1 MDFNPRVEFAH
12 RMALISY
19 DIYKSAVENFGG
31 DYVNTAK
38 ANSLCLNSLQRY
50 EEIAVLV
57 QRASLV
63 TCLHCCNVELVAIS
77 IELMPSLLSE
87 EKAYYHQL
95 KMILSSWR
103 IRHLQAMRT
112 LAQLENGVAPCEAQM
127 ESWKTNL
134 SIMVSKE
141 RQSLQ
146 QYSNYKVLNAAN
158 NTPIDGEGQQ
168 SRKITC
174 TNSKRVTI
182 LTCKFGQPK
191 GFAYVE
197 FVELEAVKNAVLL
210 NKLELHGR
218 QLNLYPKELTT
229 VIAIDAKGMEIEIDL
244 SNLGTV
250 NTMFA
255 TLFSDEQAQSG
266 IFVRVTSAAQ
276 SKFKLLYFD
285 QDNGGGYSIALQTK
299 NCADRAGLVSA
310 GEKEIC
316 GNVPSVSKVG
326 PPKFELQMGCKML
339 LLLVKLSIARGAM
352 QGINL
357 IFGFYILTECD
368 LCCCPFETSFATSMW
383 LYKVREFESGFG
395 YDDGSYP
402 IKPMYTPV
410 ITYNNEVLQLR
421 LAHRASFISS
431 KHNLNTCST
440 FKVLIDTQRTNDET
454 NNA

>member
-1 MDFNPRVEFAH
+1 
-12 RMALISY
+12 MALRFSGIR
-19 DIYKSAVENFGG
+19 G
-31 DYVNTAK
+31 DKCV
-38 ANSLCLNSLQRY
+38 
-50 EEIAVLV
+50 V
-57 QRASLV
+57 
-63 TCLHCCNVELVAIS
+63 
-77 IELMPSLLSE
+77 SE
-87 EKAYYHQL
+87 FV
-95 KMILSSWR
+95 
-103 IRHLQAMRT
+103 T
-112 LAQLENGVAPCEAQM
+112 LAQLEDGVAPCEAQM

-197 FVELEAVKNAVLL
+197 FVELEAVKNVVLL

-255 TLFSDEQAQSG
+255 TLFRSHDM
-266 IFVRVTSAAQ
+266 
-276 SKFKLLYFD
+276 K
-285 QDNGGGYSIALQTK
+285 TK
-299 NCADRAGLVSA
+299 NRADRAGLVSA

-368 LCCCPFETSFATSMW
+368 LCYCPFETSFATSMW

-431 KHNLNTCST
+431 EHNLNTCST